1 MKPSF
6 AARGGWWVVAQG
18 GLIAAGLAAGP
29 LGAAEHPAVALRVIG
44 GLLAGAGAG
53 FGVAGV
59 LALGRQITP
68 FPKPD
73 AGALLVQRGIFRY
86 VRHPLYTSV
95 MALAWAWGLVWA
107 SAAALVVAG
116 LLCALLYFKARTEEL
131 WLREQFP
138 DYADYERRVRRFVPW
153 VI

>member
-29 LGAAEHPAVALRVIG
+29 LGTAEHPAVALRVIG
-44 GLLAGAGAG
+44 GLLVAVGAG

-59 LALGRQITP
+59 MALGRQLTP
-68 FPKPD
+68 FPKPG
-73 AGALLVQRGIFRY
+73 AGAVLVQRGIYRY

-95 MALAWAWGLVWA
+95 MALAWGWGLVWA
-107 SAAALVVAG
+107 SAAALAAAG
-116 LLCALLYFKARTEEL
+116 LLSALLYFKARQEER

-138 DYADYERRVRRFVPW
+138 GYAAYERQVRRFVPW

>member
-44 GLLAGAGAG
+44 GVLMAAGAG

-59 LALGRQITP
+59 LALGQGCI
-68 FPKPD
+68 K
-73 AGALLVQRGIFRY
+73 LINW
-86 VRHPLYTSV
+86 
-95 MALAWAWGLVWA
+95 LA
-107 SAAALVVAG
+107 
-116 LLCALLYFKARTEEL
+116 
-131 WLREQFP
+131 
-138 DYADYERRVRRFVPW
+138 
-153 VI
+153 

>member
-1 MKPSF
+1 M
-6 AARGGWWVVAQG
+6 
-18 GLIAAGLAAGP
+18 
-29 LGAAEHPAVALRVIG
+29 
-44 GLLAGAGAG
+44 
-53 FGVAGV
+53 

>member
-6 AARGGWWVVAQG
+6 TARGGWWVVAQG
-18 GLIAAGLAAGP
+18 GLIATGLAAGP

-44 GLLAGAGAG
+44 GLLAVAGAG
-53 FGVAGV
+53 FGVTGV
-59 LALGRQITP
+59 LALGRQLTP
-68 FPKPD
+68 FPKPG
-73 AGALLVQRGIFRY
+73 AGAALVQRGIYRY

-107 SAAALVVAG
+107 SAVALVVAG